1 MPETAG
7 PPRTGARLAEVV
19 AALALATDM
28 GTGKRPGRS
37 LSVTLVALRLAE
49 LMGLSEAERRVLY
62 YAVPLAMLGCT
73 ASSSIGA
80 SIFGDEI
87 AFGASFAPLVSAPR
101 GEMMG
106 WLLRNYAADERFA
119 RRLRRLATLMTAGR
133 AFMNEANAGH
143 CEVAQRLARRL
154 GVDDAALGPLGAV
167 FERWD
172 GSGGPRRLRG
182 TELPV
187 AIRLAHVAW
196 DIDVFGVEA
205 GMEGWTAVLRRRSG
219 KTLDPDAVSAALGSP
234 AELDEVLRLG
244 SPRDAYIAAEPGAAE
259 GGAVSGDADA
269 VASVIADFVD
279 LKSDHLTGHSRA
291 VAAVAATA
299 AAHLGM
305 DAQRVDVVRRAGLV
319 HDLGRVAVSASIWDR
334 PGPLSDAEWEAVRLH
349 AYHGE
354 RILCRTALLADAAAI
369 AATHHERIDGSGYH
383 RGATLAQLP
392 PECRVIAAAD
402 AFAAMTEARAH
413 RGALSTRDACRA
425 LSEEVRSGRL
435 GGDAAGAV
443 IAAAGEEDAS
453 RVRGPL
459 PAGLSEREADV
470 LALLARGF
478 ATKQIAARLGI
489 SPKTA
494 DHHVQSGYRKIGVS
508 TRAGATVFAMEN
520 GLHR

>member
-7 PPRTGARLAEVV
+7 SPRTGARLAEVV
-19 AALALATDM
+19 ATLALATDM

-37 LSVTLVALRLAE
+37 LTLTLVALRLAE
-49 LMGLSEAERRVLY
+49 LMGLSEAERRVIY
-62 YAVPLAMLGCT
+62 HVAPLAMLGCT

-119 RRLRRLATLMTAGR
+119 RRLRRLGTLMTAGR
-133 AFMNEANAGH
+133 AFIGEANAGH

-154 GVDDAALGPLGAV
+154 GVEDAALGPLGAV

-172 GSGGPRRLRG
+172 GSGGPRGLRG

-187 AIRLAHVAW
+187 AVRLAHVAW
-196 DIDVFGVEA
+196 DIDVFGSEA
-205 GMEGWTAVLRRRSG
+205 GLEGWTAVLRRRAG
-219 KTLDPDAVSAALGSP
+219 KTLDPEAVAAAVQCA
-234 AELDEVLRLG
+234 AELDDVLREP
-244 SPRDAYIAAEPGAAE
+244 SPRDAYIAAEPGAADH
-259 GGAVSGDADA
+259 ATTVDADS

-291 VAAVAATA
+291 VAAIAATA

-305 DAQRVDVVRRAGLV
+305 DAPRVDVVRRAGLV
-319 HDLGRVAVSASIWDR
+319 HDLGRVAVSASIWDK

-354 RILCRTALLADAAAI
+354 RILCRTTFLADAAAV
-369 AATHHERIDGSGYH
+369 AAAHHERIDGSGYH
-383 RGATLAQLP
+383 RGATLAQLS

-402 AFAAMTEARAH
+402 AFAAMTESRAH
-413 RGALSTRDACRA
+413 REAMPARDACRA
-425 LSEEVRSGRL
+425 LSDEVRSGRL
-435 GGDAAGAV
+435 DGDAVGAV
-443 IAAAGEEDAS
+443 IAASGEEDVAH
-453 RVRGPL
+453 VRGPL

-470 LALLARGF
+470 LTLVARGL

-489 SPKTA
+489 SAKTA
-494 DHHVQSGYRKIGVS
+494 DHHLQGGYRKIGVS

-520 GLHR
+520 GLLR